1 MENKNGKQLLEMFKG
16 KLSPKKWK
24 KDQLLI
30 VLLAGILLVV
40 IAFPTGKKSSQEGSE
55 DETKAGESTQGTKAT
70 EGNESYAKQMEARLS
85 EALSQVEGVGKV
97 RVMITLKSTKEKV
110 VEKDDQS
117 TSNAIEESDKE
128 GGSRNTRES
137 TSNRTSIY
145 SQEENGKQS
154 PYVSKEI
161 EPEISGILV
170 IAEGGD
176 NAQTAEN
183 ITESV
188 MALFQVEAHKIKVM
202 KMS

>member
-1 MENKNGKQLLEMFKG
+1 M
-16 KLSPKKWK
+16 
-24 KDQLLI
+24 
-30 VLLAGILLVV
+30 
-40 IAFPTGKKSSQEGSE
+40 
-55 DETKAGESTQGTKAT
+55 
-70 EGNESYAKQMEARLS
+70 
-85 EALSQVEGVGKV
+85 GKV